1 MLSKN
6 IFDGSDINQ
15 KPHTERTVSIILMQI
30 LCLQLLHKAA
40 LRINMS
46 LFANLKMGL
55 NQILKSIRIIRHYQS
70 KQ

>member
-15 KPHTERTVSIILMQI
+15 KLHTERTVSNFLMQI

-46 LFANLKMGL
+46 LFANLKMGF
-55 NQILKSIRIIRHYQS
+55 NQILKSIRIIRHCQS